1 MVSLA
6 AVRSLSTAS
15 RLATVEELE
24 DFEQEL
30 VDQYVL
36 ACSASGTGDQ
46 AVASDRRGIFGFAR
60 FIGRRVWTA
69 TTDDADRYLNHERDV
84 RRLAGSTV
92 HAKAITLARFYDFM
106 ISRYQGNIYALTG
119 HTVTQPI
126 DEFNRPARGYDEGSK
141 RIPPTDAEVEALFRG
156 WREQL
161 PDARKYLPAARDY
174 FAASLWRRSG
184 MRITETLMLDIR
196 DWRPDL
202 GTHGKIHVR
211 FGKGSMGRGVK
222 PRLVPA
228 IDAVDDLMTWWL
240 RDVRHQF
247 ADDYADP
254 DAPLLPSE
262 RRDRMTG
269 RCARVGDDALR
280 AGLSHAV
287 ASCLPTWNGRL
298 TPHVLRHFCASSL
311 YVRGMDLK
319 AIQEVLGHEWL
330 STTTRY
336 IHVHSEHVE
345 QAWAAAND
353 RAANRLSNRTE
364 VPPRRLAGL
373 PVDPDGAEAK

>member
-1 MVSLA
+1 MSLA
-6 AVRSLSTAS
+6 AVRSLSVLS
-15 RLATVEELE
+15 RLATSQELE

-30 VDQYVL
+30 VDQYAL
-36 ACSASGTGDQ
+36 ACSASGTGDH

-69 TTDDADRYLNHERDV
+69 TTDDADRYLRHEREV
-84 RRLAGSTV
+84 RHLAGSTV
-92 HAKAITLARFYDFM
+92 HGKALTLARFYDFM
-106 ISRYQGNIYALTG
+106 LSRYQAEIYALTG
-119 HTVTQPI
+119 HTVMQPI
-126 DEFNRPARGYDEGSK
+126 DEFNRPSRGYDGGAK
-141 RIPPTDAEVEALFRG
+141 RIPPSEDEVDTLFG
-156 WREQL
+156 AWREQL

-174 FAASLWRRSG
+174 FAASLWRRAG
-184 MRITETLMLDIR
+184 LRINETLMLDVR

-202 GTHGKIHVR
+202 GGHGKVHVR

-247 ADDYADP
+247 ADDYTDP

-262 RRDRMTG
+262 RRDRSTG
-269 RCARVGDDALR
+269 RCVRVGDDALR
-280 AGLSHAV
+280 SGLAGAV
-287 ASCLPTWNGRL
+287 AGALPAWNGRL

-311 YVRGMDLK
+311 YIRGMDLK

-345 QAWAAAND
+345 QAWATAND
-353 RAANRLSNRTE
+353 RTAM
-364 VPPRRLAGL
+364 RLAGTSRRL
-373 PVDPDGAEAK
+373 GKSPAGSGER